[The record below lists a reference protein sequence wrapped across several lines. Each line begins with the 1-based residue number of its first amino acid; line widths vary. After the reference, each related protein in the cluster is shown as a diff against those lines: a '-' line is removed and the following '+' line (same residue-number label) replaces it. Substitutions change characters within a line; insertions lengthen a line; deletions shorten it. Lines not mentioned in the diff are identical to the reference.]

1 MVGDTIAD
9 AGKENPIG
17 VRLRPKE
24 IDHISRLLKG
34 VGEGCPETVN
44 SNVSGEGGVSIREIA
59 KHPLNSCHV
68 FSQIIAASRYCLK
81 VVLCTDVILAGPQ
94 VS

>member
-1 MVGDTIAD
+1 MIRDTIAN

-24 IDHISRLLKG
+24 IDHMSRLLKG

-44 SNVSGEGGVSIREIA
+44 STVSGEGGVSIREIA

-68 FSQIIAASRYCLK
+68 FSQIIAASRYCPK
-81 VVLCTDVILAGPQ
+81 VVF
-94 VS
+94 

>member
-1 MVGDTIAD
+1 MIRDTIAD